1 MPKTGGAEK
10 TKLKTKIHSLV
21 NKSKTFTAI
30 YEAADFIR
38 KNHEKSK
45 PVLALAVKR
54 IFSRKKYIFI
64 FATPTH
70 GNRGDHLI
78 VYAMKKWCETY
89 LSDNTVVEYEDR
101 LFEDWSALNLLKAAV
116 RKQDFIFLRG
126 GGSVGDWYI
135 DYEYLI
141 RQVLKSF
148 AKNKIV
154 MFPQSVNFS
163 STPGGREEKLKTT
176 AAYDSHPDFTLYTRD
191 ETSFAIANEMFKHA
205 KVRLCPDI
213 AMFLFNTYK
222 PKEYTRGGVLFCLR
236 PDVNETFYNENERGK
251 MITEVKE
258 KYAVKFGDTSA
269 GHNVPGDRRE
279 EEIEKLL
286 HLFSESRVAVTD
298 RYHGVI
304 SAVLTGTPCV
314 ALRSADHKITSGIK
328 WFEDL
333 DFVFFAETIEDV
345 PSLVEKAMQCESPK
359 TPDFS
364 SRFDTLFEEIANG

>member
-1 MPKTGGAEK
+1 MPAKNGAEK
-10 TKLKTKIHSLV
+10 ISLKTKIHSLV
-21 NKSKTFTAI
+21 SKSTALTAI
-30 YEAADFIR
+30 YEAADFIH
-38 KNHEKSK
+38 KNPEKAM

-54 IFSRKKYIFI
+54 IFSSKKYIFI
-64 FATPTH
+64 LATPTH

-89 LSDNTVVEYEDR
+89 FSEYTVVEYDDKM
-101 LFEDWSALNLLKAAV
+101 FEDWFVLSLLKAV
-116 RKQDFIFLRG
+116 VKNKDFIFLRG

-135 DYEYLI
+135 DYEYFI

-148 AKNKIV
+148 TKNKIV

-163 STPGGREEKLKTT
+163 STPGGQEEKLKTI

-191 ETSFAIANEMFKHA
+191 ETSFALANEMFKHA

-213 AMFLFNTYK
+213 AMFLFSSYK
-222 PKEYTRGGVLFCLR
+222 PKEYMRDGVLFCLR

-251 MITEVKE
+251 MITDVKE

-269 GHNVPGDRRE
+269 GHNVPGDRRK
-279 EEIEKLL
+279 EEIENLL
-286 HLFSESRVAVTD
+286 RLFSESRVSVTD
-298 RYHGVI
+298 RYHGMI

-314 ALRSADHKITSGIK
+314 AMRSADHKITAGIK

-345 PSLVEKAMQCESPK
+345 PSLVEKAMQCENPK
-359 TPDFS
+359 APDFS